1 MHKDEKRG
9 HTVRNMKGFFD
20 FSIGPEAEGFG
31 RFSAVHGAYL
41 TAAAL
46 CALLLCL
53 VCRCSDA
60 EKRRLLRRGVASAAL
75 ALELLRAVL
84 MMITGHYTI
93 GRLPLHLCAMAVYI
107 SFFHAFR
114 GGRLTGQFLYAFCM
128 PGAAA
133 ALLFPD
139 WSGYPALHFMTVCSF
154 ALHILVFAYILM
166 QVPCGDIRPDAKS
179 LPQCLG
185 VMLAVAIP
193 VYVFDILT
201 NTNYLFLNWPSPG
214 SPLDLF
220 AFLGRP
226 GYLLGYIPLIAGVW
240 IILYLPFV
248 LKNKKSTG

>member
-1 MHKDEKRG
+1 MEG
-9 HTVRNMKGFFD
+9 VLD
-20 FSIGPEAEGFG
+20 FSIGPESAGFG
-31 RFSAVHGAYL
+31 LFSAVHGAYL
-41 TAAAL
+41 AAAAL
-46 CALLLCL
+46 SALLLCL
-53 VCRCSDA
+53 FYRRWGA
-60 EKRRLLRRGVASAAL
+60 EKRKRLRRGIAASAL

-84 MMITGHYTI
+84 LMLSGHYTI

-107 SFFHAFR
+107 SFFHALR

-139 WSGYPALHFMTVCSF
+139 WSYYPALHFMTLCSF
-154 ALHILVFAYILM
+154 ALHILVFCYILM

-185 VMLAVAIP
+185 AMLAAAIP
-193 VYVFDILT
+193 VYVFDVLT

-214 SPLDLF
+214 SPLELF

-240 IILYLPFV
+240 IILYLPFI